1 MNYDYE
7 TIMQNVQQIRK
18 AIYGEEVRGSIAD
31 SIEMMAGE
39 TKDIESFK
47 QEILDKIEE
56 INKVN
61 ANAEIQEARQGF
73 DTLADNLTNIV
84 ENINSLRSSKQNRF
98 MVLVQANETDR
109 PHVTT
114 IPTYNYNYSIQKVVP
129 AKQLPQLSYG
139 ERKPN
144 PFAKVQILGGKQ
156 TTDISDNVRMEV
168 HI

>member
-1 MNYDYE
+1 MLYDYA
-7 TIMQNVQQIRK
+7 TIMQNVERIRQ

-39 TKDIESFK
+39 TE
-47 QEILDKIEE
+47 EIQPFIDYINTKIEE
-56 INKVN
+56 INQVNVN
-61 ANAEIQEARQGF
+61 AEVQEARQGF
-73 DTLADNLTNIV
+73 NTLADNLTNML
-84 ENINSLRSSKQNRF
+84 ENINSLRESKQNKF

-109 PHVTT
+109 PHITT
-114 IPTYNYNYSIQKVVP
+114 IPTYNYNYSIQKTVP